1 MYPID
6 ECFIVLWLSVHLFCG
21 IGVYPDAPGGDL
33 RYQPASVPIQ
43 QHPQLWW
50 RHWRRGMRHAVSPS
64 QHPPGS
70 GFPTYTGKA
79 RRSSS
84 WHKVSPTRTASTV
97 MLTSA
102 ASSHVVA
109 PRVLVSLPTLALG
122 TEVNEEHVWEL
133 VIKFHFL
140 WPYLLSIQIIKATEE
155 PNISHYY
162 KVWLCIY
169 VSFIIT
175 QHKQGYNILTIMIIT
190 LNIILSYQTAKWHS
204 PTRVQMS
211 NSHFFHR
218 SISTPY
224 NFYISGFSIWLHKK
238 LPI

>member
-1 MYPID
+1 MFHSSVTVSPLI
-6 ECFIVLWLSVHLFCG
+6 LWN
-21 IGVYPDAPGGDL
+21 
-33 RYQPASVPIQ
+33 Q
-43 QHPQLWW
+43 

-70 GFPTYTGKA
+70 GFPTCTGKA
-79 RRSSS
+79 RRPSS

-102 ASSHVVA
+102 AASHVVA

-122 TEVNEEHVWEL
+122 TEVNEEDAWEL

-204 PTRVQMS
+204 PTRVQMI
-211 NSHFFHR
+211 NSHFFIEAYPHPTI
-218 SISTPY
+218 SIYPDLVFDSIKNYPY
-224 NFYISGFSIWLHKK
+224 NQHVMAWHRIVTSQ
-238 LPI
+238 